1 MNRPRVTP
9 PRHFLLGAT
18 ALVGVGLVLG
28 LGLSAGLDLTRTTNA
43 ADVQPAAV
51 TANTAAPPES
61 PFVAVVD
68 KALPAVVF
76 IDVTKKVGGGPSDPS
91 EDLMRRFFGAPS
103 PRQQRVPSSGSGF
116 IIDRDGRVLTNNH
129 VVKDAESI
137 KVTLSDGRVL
147 KATVVGADPATDI
160 AVIKVEGKD
169 LPVLQLGDSDK
180 LRIGDWAIAIGN
192 PLGGDLQGS
201 VTVGI
206 VSAKGRSNLNFFGG
220 TPDFQ
225 DFIQTDAS
233 INFGNSGGPLCN
245 IRGEAIGVNT
255 AINTSGQGIGFA
267 VPINLARHVAEQ
279 LIAHGT
285 VKRAMMGVTLAN
297 MTPDIA
303 EGFGLDSPQGVLIQS
318 VFSDSPA
325 DRAGLRR
332 NDVIVEL
339 NGQPVSDRDKFRLR
353 IADTP
358 PGTKVRL
365 GVLRDGRRQAIEVTL
380 TDRDDTIA
388 NARLVPPTAD
398 EAPEVGFAVR
408 ELTADE
414 RREMRATSGVRVT
427 TVNDGSEAQDKDI
440 QAGDVIEEVNRV
452 AVNSVAEFRAEVA
465 KVRKAGK
472 PVVLI
477 VNRGGMT
484 RFETL
489 KLDK

>member
-1 MNRPRVTP
+1 VVEQAERIRV
-9 PRHFLLGAT
+9 RL
-18 ALVGVGLVLG
+18 
-28 LGLSAGLDLTRTTNA
+28 
-43 ADVQPAAV
+43 
-51 TANTAAPPES
+51 
-61 PFVAVVD
+61 
-68 KALPAVVF
+68 
-76 IDVTKKVGGGPSDPS
+76 
-91 EDLMRRFFGAPS
+91 
-103 PRQQRVPSSGSGF
+103 
-116 IIDRDGRVLTNNH
+116 RDGRQF
-129 VVKDAESI
+129 DAEV
-137 KVTLSDGRVL
+137 KGTDEQSDLAVL
-147 KATVVGADPATDI
+147 QLKSPPA
-160 AVIKVEGKD
+160 D
-169 LPVLQLGDSDK
+169 LPIAKLGDSDK
-180 LRIGDWAIAIGN
+180 VRVGEFAIAIGA
-192 PLGGDLQGS
+192 PFRLDYT
-201 VTVGI
+201 VTFGHI
-206 VSAKGRSNLNFFGG
+206 SAKGRNSVVPVGMGG
-220 TPDFQ
+220 GLMDQ

-388 NARLVPPTAD
+388 SARLVPPTAD

-408 ELTADE
+408 ELTDDE